1 MLGFDTLYEAD
12 SDDDALARI
21 SSEQGRILLTRD
33 RGLLKRRMVQYGRC
47 LRTTDPL
54 AHVIEVA
61 NEFDLAPRVRAFT
74 RCIRCNGALEAV
86 DAADVRSLLPPR
98 VRLRTDGFTQ
108 CRDCRRLYWPGTHFV
123 RMRELVARIV
133 QAAGG

>member
-54 AHVIEVA
+54 AQVIEVA

-74 RCIRCNGALEAV
+74 RCIR
-86 DAADVRSLLPPR
+86 
-98 VRLRTDGFTQ
+98 
-108 CRDCRRLYWPGTHFV
+108 
-123 RMRELVARIV
+123 
-133 QAAGG
+133 